1 MQNTYTLYAIDWT
14 ARTMPELTL
23 PQGTIHVRDTGRPDG
38 QPIVFVHGFLTDG
51 TLWRKVVP
59 LLEDEFRC
67 VWPDWPLGSHRTPM
81 APRTDRS
88 PRGVAH
94 LVADTIAA
102 MHLQGVTLVGNDTGG
117 AVCQLVVTE
126 RPERIGRLV
135 LTSCDAFDNFP
146 PALFRPLLVLARIPG
161 ALTASVQPLRVRALR
176 RLPIAYGLVTKRPI
190 DPAVTD
196 GWVRPF
202 LEQRG
207 VRRDTAALLRG
218 VRRRDLLA
226 AAEALRRFER
236 PALVAWA
243 REDRLFPLEHA
254 HRLAA
259 ILPDARVEEIA
270 DSRTFLSEDQPER
283 LADAIARFVRGTAYA
298 PADTAAPAPAGAGS
312 HPVG

>member
-1 MQNTYTLYAIDWT
+1 
-14 ARTMPELTL
+14 MPDLTL
-23 PQGTIHVRDTGRPDG
+23 PQGTIHVRDTGPRDG

-59 LLEDEFRC
+59 HLEGEFRC
-67 VWPDWPLGSHRTPM
+67 VWPDWPLGSHRTPL
-81 APRTDRS
+81 ASRTDRS

-94 LVADTIAA
+94 LIADTMAA

-117 AVCQLVVTE
+117 ALCQIVATE
-126 RPERIGRLV
+126 RAERVARLV

-146 PALFRPLLVLARIPG
+146 PALFRPLLLLARIPG
-161 ALTASVQPLRVRALR
+161 ALTATVQPLRVRALR
-176 RLPIAYGLVTKRPI
+176 RLPIAYGLVAKRPI
-190 DPAVTD
+190 EPAVTD

-218 VRRRDLLA
+218 VHRRDLLA
-226 AAEALRRFER
+226 ASEALRRFDR
-236 PALVAWA
+236 PTLLAWA

-259 ILPDARVEEIA
+259 ILPQARLEQID
-270 DSRTFLSEDQPER
+270 DSWTYLSEDQPER
-283 LADAIARFVRGTAYA
+283 LADAIARFVRETAYA
-298 PADTAAPAPAGAGS
+298 PDGTPAPAPAAAGS
-312 HPVG
+312 HSAG